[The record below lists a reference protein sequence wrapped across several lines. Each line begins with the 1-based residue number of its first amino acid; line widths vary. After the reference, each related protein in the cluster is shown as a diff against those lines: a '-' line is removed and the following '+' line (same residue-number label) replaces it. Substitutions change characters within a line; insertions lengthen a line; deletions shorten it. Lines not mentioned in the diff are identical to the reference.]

1 MKTNRLI
8 ISLTVAGVLAIG
20 AISASAVQSAY
31 TAQGVYGCISPAG
44 KNIAFLQPTEHSCPS
59 GWSPISWASEGPVG
73 APGPQGSQGP
83 KGDPGYS
90 YEDALA
96 SADDQSSSVQTV
108 FFSIDGCVGP
118 GFQVF
123 ADRNERYCV
132 KTFHNLESLN
142 ILSVKTGTSN
152 GLKPDNRA
160 LYLAPGE
167 CPTTIS
173 GVGIA
178 TNGVKRA
185 LLIDGSSPFKLTVDS
200 EYVCAVMYLNGG
212 YQAQQGPYQIVYS
225 GTYSN

>member
-90 YEDALA
+90 YAEALA
-96 SADDQSSSVQTV
+96 SVDNSDSEVQSV
-108 FFSIDGCVGP
+108 FFGADGCFGP
-118 GFQVF
+118 GFQGLTNNGY
-123 ADRNERYCV
+123 DRYCL
-132 KTFHNLESLN
+132 KTLRNVTSLN
-142 ILSVKTGTSN
+142 VLSVKSGVFQGT
-152 GLKPDNRA
+152 KPDSKP
-160 LYLAPGE
+160 LYIAAGE
-167 CPTTIS
+167 CPSTFD
-173 GVGIA
+173 A
-178 TNGVKRA
+178 AYALQLNKNMKA
-185 LLIDGSSPFKLTVDS
+185 LLIEDSEPFKLTINS
-200 EYVCAVMYLNGG
+200 PAACALLYLNTG
-212 YQAQQGPYQIVYS
+212 YTAKIGAYQILYS
-225 GTYSN
+225 TN